1 MPITGAMSGF
11 SGFSS
16 QMYLK
21 LFVTQLQNQDPME
34 PMSNYEFTSQLAQMA
49 QTEAMTNM
57 NENFDAVLGIQEFS
71 SASSLIGNAITYLPR
86 GESLPV
92 TGEATGVKLVDGD
105 VQLVV
110 GADTVPLDSIM
121 EITAA
126 DGQ

>member
-57 NENFDAVLGIQEFS
+57 NENFQAVLRTQEFAN
-71 SASSLIGNAITYLPR
+71 ASSLIGNDVTYLPAD
-86 GESLPV
+86 ETASI
-92 TGEATGVKLVDGD
+92 TGLTTGVKLVDGQ

-110 GADTVPLDSIM
+110 GSDTVPLDSV
-121 EITAA
+121 TQVSRAS
-126 DGQ
+126 GV